1 MSGSVTVRTMP
12 GHPLACE
19 IDDGRHRWLGDEPAD
34 AGGEDLGPNPY
45 DMLLA
50 ALGSCTA
57 MTLMLY
63 ARRKGWPLAGVVVRA
78 SHRRRLESTGDGR
91 EQHRWEEIVREIE
104 LEGDLDEAQR
114 ARLLEIG
121 GRCPVTRTITGEL
134 VVIDRLVGTDPAR
147 TAATGRET
155 TTARW

>member
-1 MSGSVTVRTMP
+1 MSGSVTVRTVP

-63 ARRKGWPLAGVVVRA
+63 ARRKGWPLAGVVVRS
-78 SHRRRLESTGDGR
+78 SHQRRQEPSPDGR
-91 EQHRWEEIVREIE
+91 EQRRWEEIVREIE

-134 VVIDRLVGTDPAR
+134 VVIDRLVDRDPSGAG
-147 TAATGRET
+147 ANERET
-155 TTARW
+155 TTARR